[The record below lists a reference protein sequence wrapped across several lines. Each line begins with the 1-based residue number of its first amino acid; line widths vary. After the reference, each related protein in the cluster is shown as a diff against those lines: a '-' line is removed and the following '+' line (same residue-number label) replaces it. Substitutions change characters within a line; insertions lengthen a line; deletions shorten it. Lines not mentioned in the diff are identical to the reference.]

1 MLAFYPRFIRTFVDL
16 PGHTSLLIHAW
27 NGCNMH
33 CFGCHNYE
41 ELISAG
47 PDGSHLNAEQVVRR
61 LADCGGLFD
70 AVLLSGGEFLM
81 NERAEVERFLVQ
93 VREVFAGK
101 IVVFTNGSYPR
112 KLQRLLDSGL
122 IDGAHID
129 MKLPYHR
136 LDPALDREVYEA
148 VIGIAPP
155 ARFVQDMLE
164 AVETVI
170 RHNSMVSQVRT
181 VRYPLLSDEY
191 FEQIRLFVEAL
202 KIKHN
207 SGVPYFLNPY
217 HPPQFAASR
226 NHAKPQSTH

>member
-1 MLAFYPRFIRTFVDL
+1 MLAFYPRFIRTFEDL
-16 PGHTSLLIHAW
+16 PGYTSLLIHAW
-27 NGCNMH
+27 NGCNMRCH
-33 CFGCHNYE
+33 GCHNYE
-41 ELISAG
+41 ELIAAG
-47 PDGSHLNAEQVVRR
+47 SDGSHLDAEQAVRR

-81 NERAEVERFLVQ
+81 NGLAGIERFLAQ
-93 VREVFAGK
+93 VRQVFQGK
-101 IVVFTNGSYPR
+101 IVVFTNGTYPH

-129 MKLPYHR
+129 MKLPYHL
-136 LDPALDREVYEA
+136 LDPAIDREVYEA
-148 VIGIAPP
+148 VIGAAPS

-170 RHNSMVSQVRT
+170 RHNSPVSQVRT

-202 KIKHN
+202 KIRHN

-217 HPPQFAASR
+217 HPPQFTASR
-226 NHAKPQSTH
+226 SHVRPQFAH